1 MRSVGRLTAIGL
13 LAAMA
18 VWSGLTTQAAAQSS
32 RGQSGSGI
40 VPPLD
45 HRQVV
50 ALPGSDHPHRV
61 SSSGTHSAASPG
73 FDATYY
79 DLQLR
84 IELNPNNLVGTVRVR
99 GIATIPMSQLTLD
112 FESGMRVEGVLDKT
126 GQALASSHQDNA
138 LSISLAGAAAAGDTV
153 DVTIYYEGLP
163 VSAGLGGFVFDT
175 LQNGKPAI
183 WSLSEP
189 YSART
194 WWPSRDHPNDKA
206 DSVDVRIEVPEPLT
220 AASNGLLQQVEDIAG
235 GYRRFTFRHRY
246 PIATYLV
253 SVAVAEYDVDEQTY
267 LRPPALAQD
276 LGSLDLP
283 LIHYSFAGSGAFE
296 GSHPQFGFKY
306 ITDIFPVL
314 ERWFGPYPF
323 ANEQYGHAQFTFGG
337 AMEHQTLSSMTTTY
351 QGTMAHELAHQWF
364 GDSVSPES
372 WRDLWLNEGF
382 ATFGELAYWKESD
395 FPEVHDQ
402 VFDIYF
408 KRALQ
413 AEGTLVLE
421 DTTDVLEMFS
431 HSRVYSKGWMV
442 LRMLRGIVGEVPFRR
457 ILQTFAS
464 DPRYS
469 YGTASTA
476 DFVAL
481 AETISGQSLGY
492 FFDQWVTEG
501 VGYPTY
507 AATWGKRPA
516 GSSWDV
522 EVTLEQTAGTRT
534 FQMPIWIEVQTS
546 SEDQQF
552 LVFNQLDRET
562 FIFTVQGEP
571 TGVIIDPDRWV
582 LRSEDVVVT
591 DKETAAELPVAPSLQ
606 LYPIPAVGWISI
618 KSGHTVPVSAELV
631 DGLGRIVARRT
642 LQPGTSRWLLDG
654 LAAGLYGVRTE
665 AGVTHTFILRTQ

>member
-1 MRSVGRLTAIGL
+1 MRRRGSRLTAIGL
-13 LAAMA
+13 MAALAL
-18 VWSGLTTQAAAQSS
+18 WFGLTPPAAAQSN
-32 RGQSGSGI
+32 RAQTGSGML
-40 VPPLD
+40 PPTD
-45 HRQVV
+45 AREVV

-61 SSSGTHSAASPG
+61 FSSGTHSAASPG

-99 GIATIPMSQLTLD
+99 GIARAPMSQLVLD
-112 FESGMRVEGVLDKT
+112 FESGMHVEGVLDRT
-126 GQALASSHQDNA
+126 GQPLASSHRDNA
-138 LSISLAGAAAAGDTV
+138 LSISLASAAAAGDTL
-153 DVTIYYEGLP
+153 DVTVYYEGLP

-189 YSART
+189 YSGRT

-206 DSVDVRIEVPEPLT
+206 DSVDVRIEVPQPLT
-220 AASNGLLQQVEDIAG
+220 AASNGLLQQVEDVSG
-235 GYRRFTFRHRY
+235 GYRRFTFHHRY

-253 SVAVAEYDVDEQTY
+253 SVAVSEYDVDQQTY

-276 LGSLDLP
+276 LGSLELP
-283 LIHYSFAGSGAFE
+283 LIHYSFVGNGAFE

-323 ANEQYGHAQFTFGG
+323 AKEQYGHAQFTFGG
-337 AMEHQTLSSMTTTY
+337 AMEHQTLSSMTSTY

-372 WRDLWLNEGF
+372 WRHLWLNEGF
-382 ATFGELAYWKESD
+382 ATFGELAYWAESD

-402 VFDIYF
+402 VFDIYY

-442 LRMLRGIVGEVPFRR
+442 LRMLRGIVGEVPFRQ
-457 ILQTFAS
+457 ILQAFAA
-464 DPRYS
+464 DPRFS
-469 YGTASTA
+469 YGNASTA
-476 DFVAL
+476 DFAAL

-492 FFDQWVTEG
+492 FFEQWVTEG
-501 VGYPTY
+501 VGFPTY
-507 AATWGKRPA
+507 SATWGKRRA
-516 GSSWDV
+516 GSIWDV
-522 EVTLEQTAGTRT
+522 EVTLEQTGDGT

-562 FIFTVQGEP
+562 FVFSVRGEP
-571 TGVIIDPDRWV
+571 TGVSIDPDRWV
-582 LRSEDVVVT
+582 LRSEEVVVT
-591 DKETAAELPVAPSLQ
+591 SLEPAAELPGASDLQ
-606 LYPIPAVGWISI
+606 LYPVPATGWISI
-618 KSGHTVPVSAELV
+618 ESGHLVPISVELV
-631 DGLGRIVARRT
+631 DGLGRIVGRRT
-642 LQPGTSRWLLDG
+642 VHPGTSRWPLEG
-654 LAAGLYGVRTE
+654 LAAGLYGLRTD
-665 AGVTHTFILRTQ
+665 AGVTHTFILRNH

>member
-1 MRSVGRLTAIGL
+1 MRRCGSRLTAIGL
-13 LAAMA
+13 MAALAL
-18 VWSGLTTQAAAQSS
+18 WFGLTPPAAAQSN
-32 RGQSGSGI
+32 RTLTGSAI
-40 VPPLD
+40 SPPTD
-45 HRQVV
+45 VREVV

-61 SSSGTHSAASPG
+61 FSSVTHSVASPG

-99 GIATIPMSQLTLD
+99 GIARIAMSQLVLD
-112 FESGMRVEGVLDKT
+112 FESGMRVEGVLDET
-126 GQALASSHQDNA
+126 GQPLASSHQNNA

-163 VSAGLGGFVFDT
+163 VAAGLAGFVFDT

-206 DSVDVRIEVPEPLT
+206 DSVDVRIEVPQPLT
-220 AASNGLLQQVEDIAG
+220 AASNGLLQQVEDVSG
-235 GYRRFTFRHRY
+235 GYRRFTFHHRY

-253 SVAVAEYDVDEQTY
+253 SVAVSEYDVDQQTY

-276 LGSLDLP
+276 LGSLELP
-283 LIHYSFAGSGAFE
+283 LIHYSFAGNGAFE

-337 AMEHQTLSSMTTTY
+337 AMEHQTLSSMTSTY

-372 WRDLWLNEGF
+372 WRHLWLNEGF
-382 ATFGELAYWKESD
+382 ATFGELAYWAESG

-402 VFDIYF
+402 VFDIYY

-413 AEGTLVLE
+413 AEGTLVLQ

-442 LRMLRGIVGEVPFRR
+442 LRMLRGIVGEVPFRQ
-457 ILQTFAS
+457 ILQAFAA
-464 DPRYS
+464 DPRFS
-469 YGTASTA
+469 YGNASTA
-476 DFVAL
+476 DFAAL

-492 FFDQWVTEG
+492 FFEQWVTEG
-501 VGYPTY
+501 VGFPTY
-507 AATWGKRPA
+507 SATWGKRPA
-516 GSSWDV
+516 GSIWDV
-522 EVTLEQTAGTRT
+522 EVTLEQTGDGT

-562 FIFTVQGEP
+562 FVFSVRGEP
-571 TGVIIDPDRWV
+571 TGVSIDPDRWV
-582 LRSEDVVVT
+582 LRSEEVVVT
-591 DKETAAELPVAPSLQ
+591 SLEPAAELPGARGLQ
-606 LYPIPAVGWISI
+606 LYPVPATGWISI
-618 KSGHTVPVSAELV
+618 ESDHVGTISVELV
-631 DGLGRIVARRT
+631 DGLGRIVGHRT
-642 LQPGTSRWLLDG
+642 LHPGTSRWPLDG
-654 LAAGLYGVRTE
+654 LAAGLYGLRTE
-665 AGVTHTFILRTQ
+665 AGVTHTFILRNH